1 MQQQVE
7 IKRILELEQGLKRL
21 NRVLEEQVTGMDRSA
36 GGLVRSVQAAYPES
50 YVQSPSREA
59 VRLLQE
65 LGREAQSLSDRIE
78 RKQSALRWAAGQYQ
92 AAETKAQSLVHA
104 TPAFTWKQAG
114 SMFSRWLQGIRDQA
128 ARGIQDLFRHPPT
141 LSRMIQELLRNVRDA
156 SVDRQL
162 QPFSTDAVI
171 SELFRQRESGSPA
184 EQQQAREQLSKIA
197 EALREIGRSQ
207 AAYSVYEK
215 YGNKAYMKSAN
226 EHAERQRELLQKLG
240 VDPEFYVK
248 TDLRTQYK
256 GSPLSACTY
265 NPLRTD
271 GSAVPAS
278 DELRFAITLGLVNE
292 QYRAWAKSNYKDI
305 EAAVVRAEQI
315 RELEYQV
322 EEYKRLHGPPMT
334 LPDGTPITAEN
345 KENETTYAYFKDKVY
360 DPSKHTGA
368 VYTAYYDWAEETY
381 GMTKWRKIVVQADQV
396 TQAFVGGLIKSTIMG
411 VVDTAKFAFDFV
423 IDPEK
428 TTQETID
435 KVNYL
440 VNHPEVLVDAAKAM
454 YHDFNEGTPE
464 QKAEMLGNAASILVP
479 GVPIAKS
486 GMVGKVADAV
496 MDPLTDAVKKVPD
509 VLKNW
514 DFPGMNPYPNRLI
527 PATPGG
533 PGPVEVP
540 GQVWRSEGM
549 GEVRQISSGGLR
561 NELELTNTQKSE
573 LVDYAK
579 SLGLPEE
586 NIVFRDGWN
595 TGMMY
600 DRLYINTDV
609 LPAKSPGL
617 GTLSANSRV
626 SGKATIAHEIVGHYE
641 AFANGKAFNLYDVD
655 PVTYVRNFA
664 LDEAQASI
672 RAARFAPDLTST
684 ERMTLLRDAITRL
697 NNAGL
702 RIRDVKDELF
712 IQSR

>member
-1 MQQQVE
+1 MQQQVD
-7 IKRILELEQGLKRL
+7 IKRMLELEQGMKRL
-21 NRVLEEQVTGMDRSA
+21 NRILEEQVTGTDRNV
-36 GGLVRSVQAAYPES
+36 GGLIRSVQAAYPES

-59 VRLLQE
+59 IRLLQE
-65 LGREAQSLSDRIE
+65 LGREAKSLSERLE

-92 AAETKAQSLVHA
+92 SAESKAQSLLKA

-128 ARGIQDLFRHPPT
+128 AHGIQDVLRHPPT
-141 LSRMIQELLRNVRDA
+141 LSRMIQDLLRNVRDA

-162 QPFSTDAVI
+162 QSFAADAVI
-171 SELFRQRESGSPA
+171 SELFQQRESGSPA

-215 YGNKAYMKSAN
+215 YGNKTYMKSAN
-226 EHAERQRELLQKLG
+226 EHAEHQRELLQKLG
-240 VDPEFYVK
+240 VDPGFYAK

-265 NPLRTD
+265 NPLLTD

-292 QYRAWAKSNYKDI
+292 QYREWAKANYKDI
-305 EAAVVRAEQI
+305 EAAVIRAEQI
-315 RELEYQV
+315 RELERKV
-322 EEYKRLHGPPMT
+322 AEYKRLYGPPMT
-334 LPDGTPITAEN
+334 LPDGTPITAKN
-345 KENETTYAYFKDKVY
+345 KENETTFAYFKDKVY

-368 VYTAYYDWAEETY
+368 VYTAYYAWAEDTY
-381 GMTKWRKIVVQADQV
+381 GMTEWRKIVVQADQV
-396 TQAFVGGLIKSTIMG
+396 TQAFVGGLIKSTVMG

-440 VNHPEVLVDAAKAM
+440 VNNPEVLVDAAKAM
-454 YHDFNEGTPE
+454 YHNFNEGTPE

-486 GMVGKVADAV
+486 GVVGKVADAV
-496 MDPLTDAVKKVPD
+496 MDPLTDAMKKVPD
-509 VLKNW
+509 ALKNW
-514 DFPGMNPYPNRLI
+514 NFPGMNPYPNRLI

-540 GQVWRSEGM
+540 GQVWRSEGTPKAGLDKIRETAPDYYEELTDKYGDKGRYYARSPEEYESLAKDPAKNFKINEKSKVERLAGLELEARGDLPGPIVRDTNPAGAEFIDATGVKWDVKGWYSKFAPKGYTLEKAIADIEESLSKGENVIIDSSKM
-549 GEVRQISSGGLR
+549 FPEHIDEVR
-561 NELELTNTQKSE
+561 EAVKE
-573 LVDYAK
+573 
-579 SLGLPEE
+579 LGLS
-586 NIVFRDGWN
+586 D
-595 TGMMY
+595 
-600 DRLYINTDV
+600 
-609 LPAKSPGL
+609 K
-617 GTLSANSRV
+617 
-626 SGKATIAHEIVGHYE
+626 
-641 AFANGKAFNLYDVD
+641 
-655 PVTYVRNFA
+655 
-664 LDEAQASI
+664 
-672 RAARFAPDLTST
+672 
-684 ERMTLLRDAITRL
+684 LLWWP
-697 NNAGL
+697 
-702 RIRDVKDELF
+702 
-712 IQSR
+712 

>member
-7 IKRILELEQGLKRL
+7 IKRMLEQEQGLKRL
-21 NRVLEEQVTGMDRSA
+21 NRILEEQVTGMDRSV
-36 GGLVRSVQAAYPES
+36 GGQVRSVQAAYPES

-59 VRLLQE
+59 IRLLQE

-78 RKQSALRWAAGQYQ
+78 RKHSALRWAAGQYQ
-92 AAETKAQSLVHA
+92 SAETKAQSLLKT

-114 SMFSRWLQGIRDQA
+114 SLFSRWLQGIRDQA
-128 ARGIQDLFRHPPT
+128 AHGIQDVLRHPPT
-141 LSRMIQELLRNVRDA
+141 LSRMIQDLLRNVRDA

-162 QPFSTDAVI
+162 QSFAADAVI
-171 SELFRQRESGSPA
+171 SELFQQRKSGSPA

-215 YGNKAYMKSAN
+215 YGNKTYMKSAN

-240 VDPEFYVK
+240 VDPGFYVK

-265 NPLRTD
+265 NPLLTD

-315 RELEYQV
+315 RELERQV
-322 EEYKRLHGPPMT
+322 AEYKRLYGPPMT

-345 KENETTYAYFKDKVY
+345 KENETTFAYFKDKVY
-360 DPSKHTGA
+360 DPSKQTGA
-368 VYTAYYDWAEETY
+368 VYTAYYAWAEDTY
-381 GMTKWRKIVVQADQV
+381 GMTEWRKIVVQADQV
-396 TQAFVGGLIKSTIMG
+396 TQAFVGGLIKSTVMG

-440 VNHPEVLVDAAKAM
+440 VNNPEVLVDAAKAM

-486 GMVGKVADAV
+486 GVVGKLADAV

-509 VLKNW
+509 ALKNW
-514 DFPGMNPYPNRLI
+514 NFLGMNPYPNRLI

-540 GQVWRSEGM
+540 GQVWRSEGRGNIPNTKLTEPSLPKGGKPKGNYTIGDSHGIKKESETADLM
-549 GEVRQISSGGLR
+549 ADQGYDIKILDEVNGGNGFGIKESSNPDFLIEGKVFDCYAPTIETNLDNILR
-561 NELELTNTQKSE
+561 NTTKKTKTQAERIVLNLDQFPSE
-573 LVDYAK
+573 KVAEIIQGILRK
-579 SLGLPEE
+579 
-586 NIVFRDGWN
+586 
-595 TGMMY
+595 
-600 DRLYINTDV
+600 
-609 LPAKSPGL
+609 
-617 GTLSANSRV
+617 ANSD
-626 SGKATIAHEIVGHYE
+626 GDLK
-641 AFANGKAFNLYDVD
+641 NL
-655 PVTYVRNFA
+655 
-664 LDEAQASI
+664 
-672 RAARFAPDLTST
+672 
-684 ERMTLLRDAITRL
+684 
-697 NNAGL
+697 
-702 RIRDVKDELF
+702 KELF
-712 IQSR
+712 IVKDGEITRVFGG

>member
-7 IKRILELEQGLKRL
+7 IKRMLELEQGLKRL
-21 NRVLEEQVTGMDRSA
+21 NRILEEQVTGMDRNV

-59 VRLLQE
+59 IRLLQE

-92 AAETKAQSLVHA
+92 SAETKAQSLLKT

-128 ARGIQDLFRHPPT
+128 ARGFQDVLRHPPT
-141 LSRMIQELLRNVRDA
+141 FSSMIQDLLRNVRDA

-162 QPFSTDAVI
+162 QSFAADAVI
-171 SELFRQRESGSPA
+171 SELFQQRESGSPA

-215 YGNKAYMKSAN
+215 YGNKSYMKSAN
-226 EHAERQRELLQKLG
+226 EHAEHQRELLQKLG
-240 VDPEFYVK
+240 VDPGFYAK

-265 NPLRTD
+265 NPLLTD

-278 DELRFAITLGLVNE
+278 DELRFAIALGLVNE
-292 QYRAWAKSNYKDI
+292 KYRAWAKSNYNDI
-305 EAAVVRAEQI
+305 EAAVIRAEQI
-315 RELEYQV
+315 RELERQV
-322 EEYKRLHGPPMT
+322 AEYKRLHGPPMT

-345 KENETTYAYFKDKVY
+345 KENETTFAYFKDKVY

-368 VYTAYYDWAEETY
+368 VYTVYYAWAEDTY

-396 TQAFVGGLIKSTIMG
+396 TQAFVGGLIKSTVMG

-454 YHDFNEGTPE
+454 YQHFNEGTPE

-486 GMVGKVADAV
+486 GVVGKVADAV

-509 VLKNW
+509 ALKNW
-514 DFPGMNPYPNRLI
+514 NFPGMNPYPNRLI

-533 PGPVEVP
+533 PGPFEVP

-549 GEVRQISSGGLR
+549 GRIPSQAEGGGHWGSSGQVTKPINAPNPNAQPKGYKTTIRENMDLETKR
-561 NELELTNTQKSE
+561 SLSRENEAAEILAENGYDVEQNPKIPDTNKDPDYLINDTIFDCYSPKDTTSPRGIASQLEKKKIKEGQTRRIVLNLGDWNGNLSE
-573 LVDYAK
+573 LKKQFIDWPIK
-579 SLGLPEE
+579 
-586 NIVFRDGWN
+586 N
-595 TGMMY
+595 
-600 DRLYINTDV
+600 
-609 LPAKSPGL
+609 
-617 GTLSANSRV
+617 
-626 SGKATIAHEIVGHYE
+626 
-641 AFANGKAFNLYDVD
+641 
-655 PVTYVRNFA
+655 
-664 LDEAQASI
+664 LDEVI
-672 RAARFAPDLTST
+672 VITKDKKVIDL
-684 ERMTLLRDAITRL
+684 LP
-697 NNAGL
+697 
-702 RIRDVKDELF
+702 
-712 IQSR
+712 

>member
-1 MQQQVE
+1 MQQQVDVS
-7 IKRILELEQGLKRL
+7 RMLELEQGMKRL
-21 NRVLEEQVTGMDRSA
+21 NRILEEQVTGMDRNV

-59 VRLLQE
+59 IRLLQE
-65 LGREAQSLSDRIE
+65 LGREAQSLSDRLE
-78 RKQSALRWAAGQYQ
+78 RKQSALSWAAGQYQ
-92 AAETKAQSLVHA
+92 SAESKAQSLLKS
-104 TPAFTWKQAG
+104 TPAFNWKQAG
-114 SMFSRWLQGIRDQA
+114 SLFSRWLQGIRDRA
-128 ARGIQDLFRHPPT
+128 ARGVQDVLRHPPT
-141 LSRMIQELLRNVRDA
+141 LSRMIQDLLRNVRDA

-162 QPFSTDAVI
+162 QAFAADAVI
-171 SELFRQRESGSPA
+171 SELFQQRESGSPA

-226 EHAERQRELLQKLG
+226 EHAESQRELLQKLG
-240 VDPEFYVK
+240 VDPGFYVN

-265 NPLRTD
+265 NPLLTD

-278 DELRFAITLGLVNE
+278 DELRFVIALGLVNE
-292 QYRAWAKSNYKDI
+292 KYREWAKSNYKDI

-315 RELEYQV
+315 RELERQV
-322 EEYKRLHGPPMT
+322 AEYKRLHGPPMT
-334 LPDGTPITAEN
+334 LPDGTPITAKN
-345 KENETTYAYFKDKVY
+345 KENETTFAYFKDKVY
-360 DPSKHTGA
+360 DPSKHSEV
-368 VYTAYYDWAEETY
+368 VYTAYYGWLEDTY

-396 TQAFVGGLIKSTIMG
+396 TQAFVGGLIKSTVMG
-411 VVDTAKFAFDFV
+411 AVDTAKFAFDFV

-479 GVPIAKS
+479 GVPIAKT
-486 GMVGKVADAV
+486 GVVGKLADAV

-509 VLKNW
+509 ALKNW
-514 DFPGMNPYPNRLI
+514 NFPGMNPYPNRLI

-540 GQVWRSEGM
+540 GQVWRSEGRGKSDLDIIRKDAPHYYQELM
-549 GEVRQISSGGLR
+549 DKYGDKGTYHARTLDEYEDLARDPDHNSNIDDKTRIERQAGLELEVRG
-561 NELELTNTQKSE
+561 ELM
-573 LVDYAK
+573 
-579 SLGLPEE
+579 GP
-586 NIVFRDGWN
+586 IVR
-595 TGMMY
+595 
-600 DRLYINTDV
+600 
-609 LPAKSPGL
+609 
-617 GTLSANSRV
+617 
-626 SGKATIAHEIVGHYE
+626 
-641 AFANGKAFNLYDVD
+641 D
-655 PVTYVRNFA
+655 PVTGRGEFIDGNGQVW
-664 LDEAQASI
+664 
-672 RAARFAPDLTST
+672 
-684 ERMTLLRDAITRL
+684 
-697 NNAGL
+697 
-702 RIRDVKDELF
+702 DVKGFNSNYPPKKGGFRLDKAMADIEDELRKGENV
-712 IQSR
+712 ILDTTKLSKDHIEQLTNAISIMEWKGKIRWWP

>member
-1 MQQQVE
+1 MQQQVD

-21 NRVLEEQVTGMDRSA
+21 NRVLEEQVTGTDRSV

-65 LGREAQSLSDRIE
+65 LVREAQSLNDQIE

-92 AAETKAQSLVHA
+92 AAETKAQSLVHT

-114 SMFSRWLQGIRDQA
+114 SMFSRWLQGIRDRA
-128 ARGIQDLFRHPPT
+128 GRGIQDVLRHPPT
-141 LSRMIQELLRNVRDA
+141 LSRMIQELLRNVRDT
-156 SVDRQL
+156 SVNRQL
-162 QPFSTDAVI
+162 QLFAADAVI
-171 SELFRQRESGSPA
+171 SDLFRQRETGSSA
-184 EQQQAREQLSKIA
+184 EQQQAREQLSRIA

-240 VDPEFYVK
+240 VDPGFYTK
-248 TDLRTQYK
+248 TDLWTQYK

-265 NPLRTD
+265 NPLLTD

-292 QYRAWAKSNYKDI
+292 KYRAWAKNNYKDI

-315 RELEYQV
+315 RELERQV
-322 EEYKRLHGPPMT
+322 AEYKRLHGPPMT
-334 LPDGTPITAEN
+334 LPDGTPITAKN
-345 KENETTYAYFKDKVY
+345 KENETTFAYFKDKVY
-360 DPSKHTGA
+360 DPSKHSE
-368 VYTAYYDWAEETY
+368 VIYTAYYSWLEDTY
-381 GMTKWRKIVVQADQV
+381 GMTEWRKIVVQADQV
-396 TQAFVGGLIKSTIMG
+396 TQAFVGGLIESTVMG

-428 TTQETID
+428 TTQETMD
-435 KVNYL
+435 KVAYL

-486 GMVGKVADAV
+486 GMVGKLADAV

-509 VLKNW
+509 ALKHW
-514 DFPGMNPYPNRLI
+514 EFPGMNPYPNRLI

-540 GQVWRSEGM
+540 GQVWRSEG
-549 GEVRQISSGGLR
+549 R
-561 NELELTNTQKSE
+561 
-573 LVDYAK
+573 
-579 SLGLPEE
+579 
-586 NIVFRDGWN
+586 
-595 TGMMY
+595 
-600 DRLYINTDV
+600 
-609 LPAKSPGL
+609 
-617 GTLSANSRV
+617 
-626 SGKATIAHEIVGHYE
+626 GKG
-641 AFANGKAFNLYDVD
+641 NKPNLYDKAGNYTGGRTQKELDDLARD
-655 PVTYVRNFA
+655 PASNGKIEPKNIREREVGLAVEERGQLGKLVRDPQGENGAEFI
-664 LDEAQASI
+664 D
-672 RAARFAPDLTST
+672 TSS
-684 ERMTLLRDAITRL
+684 
-697 NNAGL
+697 GL
-702 RIRDVKDELF
+702 KWDVKSFESYPSGDNGIPITNPKKGAFTIKQGMKKLQKEFDNGNNVIIDTRKMEPEHVEQLKKTIDEEGVTDK
-712 IQSR
+712 IIWYP

>member
-1 MQQQVE
+1 MQQQVD
-7 IKRILELEQGLKRL
+7 IKRMLEQEQGLKRL
-21 NRVLEEQVTGMDRSA
+21 NRILEEQVTGMDRSV
-36 GGLVRSVQAAYPES
+36 GGQVRSVQAAYPES

-65 LGREAQSLSDRIE
+65 LAREAQSLSDRIE

-104 TPAFTWKQAG
+104 TRAFTWKQAG
-114 SMFSRWLQGIRDQA
+114 SMFSRWLQGVRDQA
-128 ARGIQDLFRHPPT
+128 ARGIQNVLRHPPT
-141 LSRMIQELLRNVRDA
+141 LSRMIQDLLRNVRDA

-162 QPFSTDAVI
+162 QSFAADAVI
-171 SELFRQRESGSPA
+171 SELFRQRESGSLA

-215 YGNKAYMKSAN
+215 YGNKTYMKSAN
-226 EHAERQRELLQKLG
+226 EHAEHQRELLQKLG
-240 VDPEFYVK
+240 VDPGFYAK

-265 NPLRTD
+265 NPLLTD

-278 DELRFAITLGLVNE
+278 DELRFAIALGLVNE
-292 QYRAWAKSNYKDI
+292 KYREWAKSNYNDI
-305 EAAVVRAEQI
+305 EAAVIRAEQI
-315 RELEYQV
+315 RELERQV
-322 EEYKRLHGPPMT
+322 AEYKRLHGPPMT

-345 KENETTYAYFKDKVY
+345 KENETTFAYFKDKVY

-368 VYTAYYDWAEETY
+368 VYTAYYAWAEETY
-381 GMTKWRKIVVQADQV
+381 GMTEWRKIVVQADQV
-396 TQAFVGGLIKSTIMG
+396 TQAFVGGLIKSTVMG

-440 VNHPEVLVDAAKAM
+440 VNHPEILVDAAKAM

-486 GMVGKVADAV
+486 GMVGKLADAV

-514 DFPGMNPYPNRLI
+514 DFPGMNPYPNRSI
-527 PATPGG
+527 PAMPGG
-533 PGPVEVP
+533 PSPVEMP
-540 GQVWRSEGM
+540 GQVWRSEGRPKAGLDKIRETAPDYYKELTDKYGDKGRYYARSPEEYESLAKDPAKNFKINEKSKVERLAGLELEARGDLPGPIVRDSNPAGAEFIDATGIKWDVKGWYSKFAPKGYTLEKAIADIEESLSKGENVIIDSSKM
-549 GEVRQISSGGLR
+549 FPEHIDEVR
-561 NELELTNTQKSE
+561 EAVKE
-573 LVDYAK
+573 
-579 SLGLPEE
+579 LGLS
-586 NIVFRDGWN
+586 D
-595 TGMMY
+595 
-600 DRLYINTDV
+600 
-609 LPAKSPGL
+609 K
-617 GTLSANSRV
+617 
-626 SGKATIAHEIVGHYE
+626 
-641 AFANGKAFNLYDVD
+641 
-655 PVTYVRNFA
+655 
-664 LDEAQASI
+664 
-672 RAARFAPDLTST
+672 
-684 ERMTLLRDAITRL
+684 LLWWP
-697 NNAGL
+697 
-702 RIRDVKDELF
+702 
-712 IQSR
+712 

>member
-21 NRVLEEQVTGMDRSA
+21 NRILEDRVTDMDRSV

-65 LGREAQSLSDRIE
+65 LVREAQSLTDRLE

-92 AAETKAQSLVHA
+92 SAETKAQSLLKT

-128 ARGIQDLFRHPPT
+128 TRGIQDVLRHPPT
-141 LSRMIQELLRNVRDA
+141 LSGMIQNLLLNVRDA

-162 QPFSTDAVI
+162 HPFEADAVI
-171 SELFRQRESGSPA
+171 SELFQQRESGSPA
-184 EQQQAREQLSKIA
+184 EQQQAREQLSRIA

-215 YGNKAYMKSAN
+215 YGNKTYMKSAN
-226 EHAERQRELLQKLG
+226 EYAERQRELLQKLG
-240 VDPEFYVK
+240 VDSAFYAK

-265 NPLRTD
+265 NPLLAD

-292 QYRAWAKSNYKDI
+292 NYRAWAKSHYKDI

-315 RELEYQV
+315 RELERQV
-322 EEYKRLHGPPMT
+322 AEYKRLHGPPMT
-334 LPDGTPITAEN
+334 LPDGTPITAKN
-345 KENETTYAYFKDKVY
+345 KENETTFAYFKDKVY
-360 DPSKHTGA
+360 DPSKHSE
-368 VYTAYYDWAEETY
+368 VMYTAYDSWLDDTY
-381 GMTKWRKIVVQADQV
+381 GMTNWRKIVVQADQV
-396 TQAFVGGLIKSTIMG
+396 TQAFVGGLIKSTVMG
-411 VVDTAKFAFDFV
+411 AVDTAKFAFDFV

-454 YHDFNEGTPE
+454 YHNFNEGTLE

-486 GMVGKVADAV
+486 GVVGKVADAV

-509 VLKNW
+509 ALKNW
-514 DFPGMNPYPNRLI
+514 NFPGMNPYPNRLI

-540 GQVWRSEGM
+540 GRVWRSQGPEGKHDA
-549 GEVRQISSGGLR
+549 GGDFKSRINDIRESAPNYYKELIDKYGHEGKYFSRSNDEYESLSRDPAHDFKISEKSEIERIAGLELEIR
-561 NELELTNTQKSE
+561 NELPGPIKRDPNPKGAEFIDANGQLWDVKGWYSK
-573 LVDYAK
+573 YAPKGYSLEKAMQDIRK
-579 SLGLPEE
+579 SL
-586 NIVFRDGWN
+586 
-595 TGMMY
+595 
-600 DRLYINTDV
+600 
-609 LPAKSPGL
+609 
-617 GTLSANSRV
+617 
-626 SGKATIAHEIVGHYE
+626 
-641 AFANGKAFNLYDVD
+641 ANGENVIVD
-655 PVTYVRNFA
+655 TTKMYPEHIKEVKIE
-664 LDEAQASI
+664 LEAAKLSDKVLWW
-672 RAARFAPDLTST
+672 P
-684 ERMTLLRDAITRL
+684 
-697 NNAGL
+697 
-702 RIRDVKDELF
+702 
-712 IQSR
+712 

>member
-1 MQQQVE
+1 MQQQVD
-7 IKRILELEQGLKRL
+7 IKRMLEQEQGLKRL
-21 NRVLEEQVTGMDRSA
+21 NRILEEQVTGMDRSV
-36 GGLVRSVQAAYPES
+36 GGQVRSVQAAYPES

-65 LGREAQSLSDRIE
+65 LAREAQSLSDQIE

-92 AAETKAQSLVHA
+92 AAETKAQSLLKA
-104 TPAFTWKQAG
+104 TPAFTWKKAG
-114 SMFSRWLQGIRDQA
+114 SLFSRWLQGIRDQA
-128 ARGIQDLFRHPPT
+128 AHGIQDVLRHPPT
-141 LSRMIQELLRNVRDA
+141 LSRMIQDLLRNVRDA

-162 QPFSTDAVI
+162 QSFAADAVI
-171 SELFRQRESGSPA
+171 SELFQQRESGSPA
-184 EQQQAREQLSKIA
+184 EQQQAREQLSNIA

-215 YGNKAYMKSAN
+215 YGNKSYMKSAN
-226 EHAERQRELLQKLG
+226 EHAERQRERLQKLG
-240 VDPEFYVK
+240 VDPGFYVK

-265 NPLRTD
+265 NPLLTD

-278 DELRFAITLGLVNE
+278 DELRFAIALGLVNE
-292 QYRAWAKSNYKDI
+292 KYRAWSKSNYKDI
-305 EAAVVRAEQI
+305 EAAVIRAEQI
-315 RELEYQV
+315 RELERQV
-322 EEYKRLHGPPMT
+322 AEYKRLHEPPMT
-334 LPDGTPITAEN
+334 LPDGTPITAKN
-345 KENETTYAYFKDKVY
+345 KENETTFAYFKEKVY
-360 DPSKHTGA
+360 DPRKHSE
-368 VYTAYYDWAEETY
+368 VMYTAYYGWLEDTY
-381 GMTKWRKIVVQADQV
+381 GMTEWRKKVVQADQV
-396 TQAFVGGLIKSTIMG
+396 TRAFVGGLIESTVMG

-486 GMVGKVADAV
+486 GMVGKLADAV

-533 PGPVEVP
+533 PGTVEVP
-540 GQVWRSEGM
+540 GQVWRSEGR
-549 GEVRQISSGGLR
+549 GKANLKNIDEFLNGNKKFNEVID
-561 NELELTNTQKSE
+561 
-573 LVDYAK
+573 DYAK
-579 SLGLPEE
+579 IYKEQVDSNKPWSWDDTIPGGDSLSAAQKRKIKEIAVANGHIPEIKVTKVDGMRYGFADFAGANVVEETVELPEK
-586 NIVFRDGWN
+586 FW
-595 TGMMY
+595 
-600 DRLYINTDV
+600 
-609 LPAKSPGL
+609 K
-617 GTLSANSRV
+617 LSDKEQFSW
-626 SGKATIAHEIVGHYE
+626 
-641 AFANGKAFNLYDVD
+641 
-655 PVTYVRNFA
+655 
-664 LDEAQASI
+664 LDEQIGGTRKGMTWHHTEIPGKMELVPFGIHNITPHNGGRTAGMWAD
-672 RAARFAPDLTST
+672 AP
-684 ERMTLLRDAITRL
+684 R
-697 NNAGL
+697 
-702 RIRDVKDELF
+702 
-712 IQSR
+712 